1 MRAQKWPQ
9 RAMARTQPVPQDWP
23 MGARTTGKVR
33 VLLVDDLSDIRL
45 VMRLLLE
52 ADGRAEVVGEAADGA
67 EAARLAGELRP
78 DAVVLDLRMPG
89 MDGVSALPL
98 IRDAAPGAVVVAL
111 SALPIGPTTDRAV
124 DLGATYVRK
133 PDLRRVVNLVAA
145 LVPAQPDPPKSKRRK
160 RMGPTA
166 A

>member
-1 MRAQKWPQ
+1 
-9 RAMARTQPVPQDWP
+9 

-52 ADGRAEVVGEAADGA
+52 ADGRAEVVGEAADGS
-67 EAARLAGELRP
+67 EAVRLASELNP

-98 IRDAAPGAVVVAL
+98 IRAASPGTVVVAL
-111 SALPIGPTTDRAV
+111 SALPVGPSTDRAV

-145 LVPAQPDPPKSKRRK
+145 LAPAEPGPPRPKGRR
-160 RMGPTA
+160 RMGPA
-166 A
+166 VA

>member
-1 MRAQKWPQ
+1 
-9 RAMARTQPVPQDWP
+9 
-23 MGARTTGKVR
+23 MGGKRSGKVR

-67 EAARLAGELRP
+67 EAVRLTRELRP

-89 MDGVSALPL
+89 MDGISALPL
-98 IRDAAPGAVVVAL
+98 IRNASPGTVVVAL
-111 SALPIGPTTDRAV
+111 SALPVGPMTDEAI

-133 PDLRRVVNLVAA
+133 PDLRRVVNLVGA
-145 LVPAQPDPPKSKRRK
+145 LSLARPEPPKPTGGKKRL
-160 RMGPTA
+160 GPA
-166 A
+166 AA

>member
-1 MRAQKWPQ
+1 
-9 RAMARTQPVPQDWP
+9 MAR
-23 MGARTTGKVR
+23 RTSGKVR

-52 ADGRAEVVGEAADGA
+52 ADGRVEVVGEAADGA
-67 EAARLAGELRP
+67 EAVRLAGEMHPR
-78 DAVVLDLRMPG
+78 AIVLDLRVAG
-89 MDGVSALPL
+89 MDGVAALPL
-98 IRDAAPGAVVVAL
+98 IRDAAPGTVVVAL
-111 SALPIGPTTDRAV
+111 SALPVGPTTDRAI

-145 LVPAQPDPPKSKRRK
+145 LAPAPAPPPKTKRGK
-160 RMGPTA
+160 RLGNTA

>member
-1 MRAQKWPQ
+1 
-9 RAMARTQPVPQDWP
+9 
-23 MGARTTGKVR
+23 
-33 VLLVDDLSDIRL
+33 LVDDLPDIRL

-52 ADGRAEVVGEAADGA
+52 ADGRAEVVGEAADGV
-67 EAARLAGELRP
+67 EAVRLAGDLHP

-111 SALPIGPTTDRAV
+111 SALPVGPMTDRAV
-124 DLGATYVRK
+124 DLGATYIRK
-133 PDLRRVVNLVAA
+133 PDLRRVVNLVGA
-145 LVPAQPDPPKSKRRK
+145 LAPAPKPPAPKRGK
-160 RMGPTA
+160 RLGPTA

>member
-1 MRAQKWPQ
+1 
-9 RAMARTQPVPQDWP
+9 MAGRSS
-23 MGARTTGKVR
+23 GKVR

-52 ADGRAEVVGEAADGA
+52 ADGRAEIVGEATDGA
-67 EAARLAGELRP
+67 EAVRLAGELHP

-89 MDGVSALPL
+89 MDGVTALPL
-98 IRDAAPGAVVVAL
+98 IRDAAPGTVVVAL
-111 SALPIGPTTDRAV
+111 SALPVGPATDRAV

-133 PDLRRVVNLVAA
+133 PDLRRVVNLVGA
-145 LVPAQPDPPKSKRRK
+145 LAPAPPSPPKPKGGK
-160 RMGPTA
+160 KLGNNA

>member
-1 MRAQKWPQ
+1 
-9 RAMARTQPVPQDWP
+9 
-23 MGARTTGKVR
+23 MGARRSGKVR

-52 ADGRAEVVGEAADGA
+52 ADGRCEVVGEAADGA
-67 EAARLAGELRP
+67 EGIRLAGELSP

-98 IRDAAPGAVVVAL
+98 LRDVAPGAVVIAL
-111 SALPIGPTTDRAV
+111 SALPVGPTTDRAI

-133 PDLRRVVNLVAA
+133 PDLRRVVNLVASLA
-145 LVPAQPDPPKSKRRK
+145 PAVPEPPKPKGRR
-160 RMGPTA
+160 RTDPTA

>member
-1 MRAQKWPQ
+1 
-9 RAMARTQPVPQDWP
+9 

-52 ADGRAEVVGEAADGA
+52 ADGRAEVVGEATDGG
-67 EAARLAGELRP
+67 EAVRLAGELRP

-98 IRDAAPGAVVVAL
+98 IRAAAPGTVIVAL
-111 SALPIGPTTDRAV
+111 SALPIGPTTDKAV

-145 LVPAQPDPPKSKRRK
+145 LVPEPEPPTPNGRT

>member
-1 MRAQKWPQ
+1 
-9 RAMARTQPVPQDWP
+9 
-23 MGARTTGKVR
+23 MGGKRSPKVR

-67 EAARLAGELRP
+67 EAVRLAAELHP

-98 IRDAAPGAVVVAL
+98 IRDAAPGTVVVAL
-111 SALPIGPTTDRAV
+111 SALPVGPATDRAI

-145 LVPAQPDPPKSKRRK
+145 LASADTEPPTPKGGKRSGPA
-160 RMGPTA
+160 A